1 MSIVSASAMTN
12 LSLFLFKS
20 IGVDPLPAK
29 LSYDKTHDQVW
40 VLSWGDVHKS
50 QPSLQ
55 VRGAC

>member
-1 MSIVSASAMTN
+1 MAASTTTTTN
-12 LSLFLFKS
+12 WSLFFFKS

-29 LSYDKTHDQVW
+29 LSYDKSHDQVW

-55 VRGAC
+55 VR